1 MEDHK
6 ISKLLNGSTV
16 SKIVTRKWV
25 KLNYISSSQYSIKKN
40 VRFKNPML
48 RSDFCDYSDAY
59 IVAKGRIN
67 VIETNNANRRNK
79 KLNFKNYS

>member
-16 SKIVTRKWV
+16 SKIVTRKSV
-25 KLNYISSSQYSIKKN
+25 KLNDISSSQYSIKKN
-40 VRFKNPML
+40 VRFINPML
-48 RSDFCDYSDAY
+48 RSDFCDHSDAY
-59 IVAKGRIN
+59 IVTKGRIN